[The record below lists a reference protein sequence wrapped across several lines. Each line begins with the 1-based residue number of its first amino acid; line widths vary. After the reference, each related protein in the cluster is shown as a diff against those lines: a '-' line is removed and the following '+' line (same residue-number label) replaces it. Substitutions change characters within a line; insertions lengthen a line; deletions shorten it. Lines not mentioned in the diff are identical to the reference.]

1 MPSNR
6 LKLNNDK
13 ISHIWLYNLSFAV
26 VSPLLSLAMI
36 IGVIF
41 NALKLRKNTIN
52 IALTDFQCKWFRF
65 A

>member
-6 LKLNNDK
+6 LKLNNDT
-13 ISHIWLYNLSFAV
+13 ISHIWLHNLSFAV

-52 IALTDFQCKWFRF
+52 IVLTDF
-65 A
+65 

>member
-13 ISHIWLYNLSFAV
+13 ISHIWLHNLSFAV
-26 VSPLLSLAMI
+26 VSPLLSLAMV

-52 IALTDFQCKWFRF
+52 IVLTDF
-65 A
+65 

>member
-1 MPSNR
+1 MTKF
-6 LKLNNDK
+6 L
-13 ISHIWLYNLSFAV
+13 IFGSHNLSFAV

-52 IALTDFQCKWFRF
+52 IVLTDF
-65 A
+65 

>member
-1 MPSNR
+1 MHR
-6 LKLNNDK
+6 G
-13 ISHIWLYNLSFAV
+13 YLSFAV

-52 IALTDFQCKWFRF
+52 IVLTDF
-65 A
+65 